1 MIAINNIDIKVLV
14 DKSMFFL
21 CWITN
26 IYFLFTETQ
35 NLVMEFIKSA
45 QRDFVN
51 DWNALFTEL
60 PPEVVTNIQRIFS

>member
-1 MIAINNIDIKVLV
+1 
-14 DKSMFFL
+14 
-21 CWITN
+21 
-26 IYFLFTETQ
+26 
-35 NLVMEFIKSA
+35 MEFIKSV